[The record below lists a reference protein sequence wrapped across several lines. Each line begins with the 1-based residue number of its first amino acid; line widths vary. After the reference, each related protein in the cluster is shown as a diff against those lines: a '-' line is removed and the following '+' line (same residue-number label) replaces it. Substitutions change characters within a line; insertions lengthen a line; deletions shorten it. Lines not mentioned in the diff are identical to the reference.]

1 MNFTTILLTAI
12 GLAMDAFAVSITN
25 GMLLKEV
32 KIKDAIKVGAYFGI
46 AQAVMPLL
54 GWLLCV
60 KFQDYVTTFDHWI
73 ALLLLGFIG
82 GKMIY
87 EGIESRK
94 KDECITQEGK
104 TSKIDNKTLF
114 LLAIATS
121 IDALAVGVSFAFL
134 DVAILESVTVI
145 GAITFIICFI
155 GVLLGKNCIPMLK
168 SNAELAGGIILVIIG
183 LKIFAEHTELI
194 SKLFSI
200 FR

>member
-1 MNFTTILLTAI
+1 MNFTTILLTAV

-32 KIKDAIKVGAYFGI
+32 KIKDALKVGAYFGI
-46 AQAVMPLL
+46 AQAVMPLI

-60 KFQDYVTTFDHWI
+60 KFQDYVTAYDHWV

-87 EGIESRK
+87 EGIKSRK
-94 KDECITQEGK
+94 EGCVTEEAK
-104 TSKIDNKTLF
+104 TSRIDNKTLF

-134 DVAILESVTVI
+134 NVGIFESVIVI
-145 GAITFIICFI
+145 GIITLILCFI
-155 GVLLGKNCIPMLK
+155 GVLLGKKCLPMLK
-168 SNAELAGGIILVIIG
+168 SNAELAGGIILLFIG

-194 SKLFSI
+194 SNLFSL
-200 FR
+200 FS